1 MRATDFEFRHRFW
14 IIGAPFF
21 LGFVLYRADHVN
33 AVERVLGW
41 VSRGL
46 VAPGKTLPVRVAVL
60 AGAALVVG
68 AALVRTWAAAYLRSE
83 VVHDHSLHAE
93 RLVADGP
100 FRHVRN
106 PLYLGT
112 FLMAVGL
119 SPLASLTGA
128 IVMVGGTALVLERL
142 IGREEEELTRTQ
154 GAAYAAYRAS
164 VPSVIPALAPRV
176 PASGARPRWGQAV
189 RGEVLTWAFA
199 LGTLVL
205 GVTLNSRVGL
215 GVWTAGFVAHLLL
228 RRTSRA
234 DGRDGADKTDWGPR
248 GRPTGGPDG
257 DAG

>member
-14 IIGAPFF
+14 LISTAF
-21 LGFVLYRADHVN
+21 LVGFVLYRVDHVN

-41 VSRGL
+41 LTPGA

-60 AGAALVVG
+60 VGACVIAL

-83 VVHDHSLHAE
+83 VVRDHSLHAE

-128 IVMVGGTALVLERL
+128 IVMVGGTALVLGRL
-142 IGREEEELTRTQ
+142 IGREEEELTGTQ
-154 GAAYAAYRAS
+154 GAAYEAYRTS

-176 PASGARPRWGQAV
+176 AASGARPRWGQAV

-199 LGTLVL
+199 LGTVAF
-205 GVTLNSRVGL
+205 GIALNSRMGL
-215 GVWTAGFVAHLLL
+215 GVWTAGFVLHLLL
-228 RRTSRA
+228 RTTPRS
-234 DGRDGADKTDWGPR
+234 DGRDGADNTDRGSR
-248 GRPTGGPDG
+248 GRPTGSADG
-257 DAG
+257 EAG

>member
-14 IIGAPFF
+14 LISAPFF
-21 LGFVLYRADHVN
+21 VGFVLYRADHVN

-41 VSRGL
+41 VTPEA

-60 AGAALVVG
+60 AGACVIAL

-83 VVHDHSLHAE
+83 VVHDHRLHAE

-119 SPLASLTGA
+119 SPLVSLTGA

-142 IGREEEELTRTQ
+142 IGREEEELARTQ

-164 VPSVIPALAPRV
+164 VSSVIPTLAPRL

-199 LGTLVL
+199 LGTVAF
-205 GVTLNSRVGL
+205 GIALNSRVGL

-234 DGRDGADKTDWGPR
+234 DGRDGADETDRGSR
-248 GRPTGGPDG
+248 GRPTGEPDG